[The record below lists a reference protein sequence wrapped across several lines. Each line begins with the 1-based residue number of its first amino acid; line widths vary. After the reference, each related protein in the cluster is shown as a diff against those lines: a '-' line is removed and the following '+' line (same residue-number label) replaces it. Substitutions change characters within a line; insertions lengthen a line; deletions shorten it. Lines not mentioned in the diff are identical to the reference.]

1 MTFPWLSYLKMVTV
15 FGSMQQFH
23 FITKVVHFG
32 GDPWTAS
39 LGLVHRCLCHCII
52 YYDIFSSLFHSLC
65 FHLIIHTVILCDT
78 LSGSITFPQSSV
90 FLYARKEKKS
100 V

>member
-39 LGLVHRCLCHCII
+39 LGLVLRYLCHCII
-52 YYDIFSSLFHSLC
+52 YHDIFSSPFHSPC

>member
-23 FITKVVHFG
+23 FITKVIHLG
-32 GDPWTAS
+32 EDPWTAS

-78 LSGSITFPQSSV
+78 LSGPITFPQSSV